1 MPSINRRQL
10 TTGVAFAALMAFA
23 PRAFAAEI
31 ADIIYSGGTILTMK
45 DGAPRAEAVAVKGG
59 RIIATG
65 AAADVMKLKGPN
77 TKLID
82 LKGRT
87 MLPGFID
94 PHGHVTLGGLMGLSA
109 NLLPPP
115 DGTVNSIAALQGT
128 FRDYIKANAERIK
141 LANVVIGFGYDPA
154 QLKEQRNP
162 TKQELDAVT
171 TEFPVVAIHQSG
183 HIATFNSKALQLAG
197 YTAATPNPPGG
208 VIVRMAGSNEPNG
221 VLEEAAWLGSLS
233 KVFGNIGPTGLVAL
247 AKAGIELWSSYG
259 YTTAQE
265 GRATPGLA
273 TVLKSMADKGELP
286 IDVAV
291 YLDTSAG
298 KEYTKANVSQ
308 NYVSHFRVAGG
319 KLVIDGTPQGF
330 TAWRD
335 RPYYD
340 PVGNYPPDYKGVHDV
355 SNQEVMDTYE
365 WSYANGIQVLTHS
378 NGEGASDLLIAAIKN
393 AQKKYGKL
401 PVRPVLIHGQFQRED
416 QVDSFVEMGVFP
428 SLFPMHCYYWG
439 DWHRD
444 HTVGP
449 VHGDNISP
457 TGWYRKRGSMF
468 TTHSDAPVTYPDTMR
483 VLSAT
488 VNRRTRSGDILGPA
502 QRVPADV
509 ALKAMTLWAAVQYGE
524 EANKGSIEVGK
535 IADFVILTK
544 DPTAT
549 DPDKLDDIK
558 VAETIKEGISVYVA
572 SPEKLQKK
580 ASLGK
585 GMDNPVSDFLNVLMA
600 QRELKELPP
609 EQRTAEKRLEIASSP
624 LEMGC
629 VGNIVFDITRTIL
642 GDEDALDLA

>member
-31 ADIIYSGGTILTMK
+31 ADIIYSGGTILTMN
-45 DGAPRAEAVAVKGG
+45 DRAPRAEAVAVKGG
-59 RIIATG
+59 RILAAG
-65 AAADVMKLKGPN
+65 ASADVMKLKGPN

-82 LKGRT
+82 LKSRT

-94 PHGHVTLGGLMGLSA
+94 GHGHMTIGGLMGVCA
-109 NLLPPP
+109 ILLPPP
-115 DGTVNSIAALQGT
+115 DGGGNSIAALQGIL
-128 FRDYIKANAERIK
+128 RDFIKAQPERIK
-141 LANVVIGFGYDPA
+141 AANVVIGFGYDQA
-154 QLKEQRNP
+154 QLKELRHP

-171 TEFPVVAIHQSG
+171 TEYPIMAIHQSG
-183 HIATFNSKALQLAG
+183 HIAAVNSKALQLAG
-197 YTAATPNPPGG
+197 YSATTPNPNGG
-208 VIVRMAGSNEPNG
+208 VIQRMAGSNEPNG
-221 VLEEAAWLGSLS
+221 VLEETAFWGAMP
-233 KVFGNIGPTGLVAL
+233 KIIGTIGATGLTAL
-247 AKAGIELWSSYG
+247 AKAGAELWASFG

-265 GRATPGLA
+265 GRATPALSN
-273 TVLKSMADKGELP
+273 VLKSLGDKGELL
-286 IDVAV
+286 IDVAAYGDAV
-291 YLDTSAG
+291 DG
-298 KEYTKANVSQ
+298 RDFIKANASSK
-308 NYVSHFRVAGG
+308 YVNHYRVAGG
-319 KLVIDGTPQGF
+319 KIVIDGTPQGF

-340 PVGNYPPDYKGVHDV
+340 PVGDYAPDYKGVHDL
-355 SNQEVMDTYE
+355 SNQDVIDTFD
-365 WSYANGIQVLTHS
+365 WAYANGIQVITHS

-393 AQKKYGKL
+393 AQKKHGKL

-468 TTHSDAPVTYPDTMR
+468 STHHDAPVTYPDSMR
-483 VLSAT
+483 VLAAT

-502 QRVPADV
+502 QRVPAEV
-509 ALKAMTLWAAVQYGE
+509 ALKAMTLWVAHQYGE
-524 EANKGSIEVGK
+524 ENEKGSIEVGK
-535 IADFVILTK
+535 LADFVILTK

-549 DPDKLDDIK
+549 DPDKLDEIK
-558 VAETIKEGISVYVA
+558 VVETIKEGTSVYVA

-580 ASLGK
+580 ASLER
-585 GMDNPVSDFLNVLMA
+585 GMGSPVSDFFTLLMA

-624 LEMGC
+624 FEMGC
-629 VGNIVFDITRTIL
+629 VGNIVFDIQRTIL
-642 GDEDALDLA
+642 GDEGALDLV